1 MSCDKK
7 CGKGSCCSE
16 DVNLE
21 YCQWVEPELETPP
34 QSYIL
39 STTTNSVFYEEDTA
53 EVDLE
58 DWRSEVEFNEA
69 VVEGY
74 KFLVDN
80 NIPVFSSDFGK
91 RIIHFTFQAECV
103 EDNKELTDVSVG
115 ISIHNP
121 VDGYSKEIG
130 DGLAGF
136 SLKHKT
142 EDFGLFVYRTAWK
155 SLNAI
160 QKILFVENWLMNLC
174 MMEQLPV
181 SRRAA
186 MGGR

>member
-1 MSCDKK
+1 MEIDYQ
-7 CGKGSCCSE
+7 
-16 DVNLE
+16 L
-21 YCQWVEPELETPP
+21 WVKPDD
-34 QSYIL
+34 SVIL
-39 STTTNSVFYEEDTA
+39 FDAEDTA
-53 EVDLE
+53 EVDIE
-58 DWRSEVEFNEA
+58 DWEAEVEFNEA

-103 EDNKELTDVSVG
+103 EDNKELMDVSVG

-121 VDGYSKEIG
+121 IDGYSKEIG